1 YKQASDAQT
10 KVDIQPG
17 MSKEDV
23 IKALGEPQ
31 KTITFGKKTI
41 LKYQDLTIEL
51 EENKVVEVKA
61 N

>member
-1 YKQASDAQT
+1 
-10 KVDIQPG
+10 
-17 MSKEDV
+17 M
-23 IKALGEPQ
+23 KALGDPL

-41 LKYQDLTIEL
+41 LKYQDVTVEL